1 VTPCLWA
8 SFPCSEPPS
17 LLACVTSAA
26 SPVWGSRPSQGRL
39 AEGSCWKRRSPGA
52 CLLEACESLLLLCL
66 AVQSQ
71 SLIGA
76 RWWLLK
82 FFLGVF

>member
-1 VTPCLWA
+1 
-8 SFPCSEPPS
+8 
-17 LLACVTSAA
+17 
-26 SPVWGSRPSQGRL
+26 
-39 AEGSCWKRRSPGA
+39 
-52 CLLEACESLLLLCL
+52 LLEACESLLLLCL